1 MSIRRRYDEE
11 LSALDLALNEMGRA
25 AAAAI
30 RGAIEVLQSGDRAAA
45 RRIVEDDDL
54 IDGME
59 REIEHR
65 CMQLLLR
72 QQPVA
77 GDLRRV
83 STALKLVTD
92 IERMGDHAADIAEI
106 ALTLDLQEKSCHTL
120 LAPVLEMARAALTM
134 DETAIRSFVTENSDA
149 ALRVIAQDDGVDAQF
164 SALKTAIAAAIA
176 EDPACIDPALD
187 LLMIA
192 KYLERLGDHA
202 VNVAEWVLF
211 LKTGLYRGEQIV

>member
-1 MSIRRRYDEE
+1 MSIRKRYDEE
-11 LSALDLALNEMGRA
+11 LRALDKALSEMGRTA
-25 AAAAI
+25 AAAAQ
-30 RGAIEVLQSGDRAAA
+30 RAVAALQTGDKAAA
-45 RRIVEDDDL
+45 RRIVADDDL
-54 IDGME
+54 IDAME

-106 ALTLDLQEKSCHTL
+106 ALTLDLQAGCRQTL
-120 LAPVLEMARAALTM
+120 LPPVLKMAEAALAMDEAAIQAFVAEDGRAA
-134 DETAIRSFVTENSDA
+134 RQ
-149 ALRVIAQDDGVDAQF
+149 VIAWDDEVDAQF
-164 SALKTAIAAAIA
+164 AAIKNAIA
-176 EDPACIDPALD
+176 EALAAAACPIDPALD
-187 LLMIA
+187 LLMAA

-202 VNVAEWVLF
+202 VNVAEWIIF
-211 LKTGLYRGEQIV
+211 LKTGLYRGEPIV